1 MDLCFYIFTA
11 PYDGRKKSAKK
22 SQVTLQ
28 VHSQSA
34 MLGEGEG
41 VWGVKKYVWT

>member
-1 MDLCFYIFTA
+1 MMVE
-11 PYDGRKKSAKK
+11 KKSSKK

-41 VWGVKKYVWT
+41 YWGVKKSLFVREGI